1 MSSVFSVFV
10 KFFWKLNSKPGSV
23 PGTGWKSIWDPS
35 LSMYGSVSEV
45 MTSLNTMVESEKQL
59 NLNVTNM
66 YVIVNQTIN
75 DIPGAFCNSDWFN
88 PTSPC

>member
-1 MSSVFSVFV
+1 MSSSKFSRRFV
-10 KFFWKLNSKPGSV
+10 IFFWKLNSKPVSV

-45 MTSLNTMVESEKQL
+45 VTSLNTMVESEKQL

-66 YVIVNQTIN
+66 YVIVN
-75 DIPGAFCNSDWFN
+75 
-88 PTSPC
+88 

>member
-1 MSSVFSVFV
+1 MSSVISLFV
-10 KFFWKLNSKPGSV
+10 IFFRKVNSKPGSV

-45 MTSLNTMVESEKQL
+45 VTSLNTMVESEKQL

-66 YVIVNQTIN
+66 YVIVNHK
-75 DIPGAFCNSDWFN
+75 SK
-88 PTSPC
+88 

>member
-1 MSSVFSVFV
+1 MSSSKFSRRSVSSVVSLFV
-10 KFFWKLNSKPGSV
+10 IFFWKLNSKPGSV
-23 PGTGWKSIWDPS
+23 PGTGWKSIWVPS

-66 YVIVNQTIN
+66 YVIVN
-75 DIPGAFCNSDWFN
+75 
-88 PTSPC
+88 

>member
-1 MSSVFSVFV
+1 VSFLFSKVGSMSSSKFSRRSVSSVFSVFV

-23 PGTGWKSIWDPS
+23 PGTGWKSIWVPS

-66 YVIVNQTIN
+66 YVIVN
-75 DIPGAFCNSDWFN
+75 
-88 PTSPC
+88 

>member
-1 MSSVFSVFV
+1 MSSVVSLFV
-10 KFFWKLNSKPGSV
+10 IIFWKLNSKPGSV

-66 YVIVNQTIN
+66 YVIVN
-75 DIPGAFCNSDWFN
+75 
-88 PTSPC
+88 